1 MKREHLDKITEVLI
15 NDIFTDKD
23 VMSYL
28 DTNLRLD
35 YNIYDLFDVIATLH
49 NLLYEEVTGERY
61 NYMYHWS
68 IRSGCNVEDDI
79 FDYII
84 YEGRGDNIETRHTD
98 N

>member
-1 MKREHLDKITEVLI
+1 MKKDKLDKITEVLI
-15 NDIFTDKD
+15 NDIFTEPD

-28 DTNLRLD
+28 DLNLRLN

-61 NYMYHWS
+61 NYMFHWANKCG
-68 IRSGCNVEDDI
+68 RDVEDDI

-84 YEGRGDNIETRHTD
+84 FDDMEGCGDEQI
-98 N
+98 